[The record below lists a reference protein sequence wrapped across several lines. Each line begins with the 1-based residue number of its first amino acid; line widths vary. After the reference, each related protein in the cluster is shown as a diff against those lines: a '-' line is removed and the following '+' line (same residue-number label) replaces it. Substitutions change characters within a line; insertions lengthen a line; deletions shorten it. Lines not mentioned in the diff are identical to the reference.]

1 MGRDKIRL
9 IEIVCG
15 VCVCLVVLFV
25 LMPSMDGHGESPLR
39 TPCTAN
45 LGQICKAMLVY
56 SAGNENKFPTVPL
69 GRGHIVGE
77 DQTVDNIML
86 NAEENPFTDL
96 APDGNRSISQNL
108 WLLVRD
114 NYIQPELVLCPGV
127 RKQPKINMSER
138 DQRTGKIG
146 PKCYVDFQWKKPDG
160 TISYSFV
167 QPWSKFTNGH
177 STAKTW
183 HADLDS
189 RVVIGADANNGSQPD
204 FKADSLPLRYKDM
217 KQFVNSTNHSGDG
230 QNVLY
235 GDGHARF
242 EKSAYVGI
250 NGDNIYTA
258 LPADYTG
265 KPGDTAGI
273 LSVRPRDPFD
283 PKINKPDEWDT
294 VLIPARDADLDKW
307 NRKP

>member
-1 MGRDKIRL
+1 MGRDKVRL
-9 IEIVCG
+9 IEIVFG

-25 LMPSMDGHGESPLR
+25 WLNMSSIRGGNVPHRAICVS
-39 TPCTAN
+39 N
-45 LGQICKAMLVY
+45 LGQICKAILVY
-56 SAGNENKFPTVPL
+56 AADNKNEFPTVPL
-69 GRGHIVGE
+69 ASGHIVGE
-77 DQTVDNIML
+77 DQTVNNIKP

-108 WLLVRD
+108 WLLCRED
-114 NYIQPELVLCPGV
+114 YAQPQLFICPSSKQANLTEDLVDRHTSGA
-127 RKQPKINMSER
+127 
-138 DQRTGKIG
+138 
-146 PKCYVDFQWKKPDG
+146 KCFVDFPWKKPDG
-160 TISYSFV
+160 TISYSFI
-167 QPWSKFTNGH
+167 QPWSKFTNGY

-183 HADLDS
+183 RADLDR

-217 KQFVNSTNHSGDG
+217 KQFVNSTNHNGDG

-242 EKSAYVGI
+242 DKTAYVGI

-273 LSVRPRDPFD
+273 LSVRPRDQFD

-294 VLIPARDADLDKW
+294 VLIPVRDANLTNW